1 MIPLP
6 AAAEVP
12 LGAEWVLQC
21 PRVAGFVPFPPN
33 NPVREIIWRQHNGEH
48 VVHWSYA
55 EITPAHVG
63 TGTAPNNAIR
73 NWTQNVV
80 GRPTDDAGHII
91 GNVLGGSGTQQ
102 WNIFPQSRNFN
113 RGAYASYVEGLHKN
127 AAQLGATIRVW
138 YEFVDFNDPA
148 RPLRAGRFRYLA
160 ISTSGELISNDLL
173 NP

>member
-6 AAAEVP
+6 TIVP
-12 LGAEWVLQC
+12 LGAEWVMQC

-33 NPVREIIWRQHNGEH
+33 NPVQEIIWRHHGTER
-48 VVHWSYA
+48 VVQWSYA
-55 EITPAHVG
+55 VIRPAHIG
-63 TGTAPNNAIR
+63 TGTVTNNTIR

-80 GRPTDDAGHII
+80 GYTTDDAGHII

-102 WNIFPQSRNFN
+102 WNIFPQSKNFN

-127 AAQLGATIRVW
+127 AAQLEATIQVW
-138 YEFVDFNDPA
+138 YEFIDFNDPA
-148 RPLRAGRFRYLA
+148 RPLRAGKFRYLA
-160 ISTSGELISNDLL
+160 ISSTGELISNDLL

>member
-6 AAAEVP
+6 TNVP

-21 PRVAGFVPFPPN
+21 PRVQGFVPFPPPPN
-33 NPVREIIWRQHNGEH
+33 NPVQEIIWKQHNGQQ
-48 VVHWSYA
+48 VVRWSYA
-55 EITPAHVG
+55 VITPAHIG
-63 TGTAPNNAIR
+63 TGTAPNAAIR

-80 GRPTDDAGHII
+80 GYPNDDAGHII

-127 AAQLGATIRVW
+127 AAQLGANIQVW
-138 YEFVDFNDPA
+138 YEFVDFNDMQ

-160 ISTSGELISNDLL
+160 ISTTGELISNDLL